1 MGLKGIV
8 SVAALLG
15 RSLALDKQGA
25 LAVMEVRNFDYLS
38 SLYTLLLLFLYDLYY
53 KYCHKIR

>member
-1 MGLKGIV
+1 MGLKGNV

-25 LAVMEVRNFDYLS
+25 LAVIEIRNFDYPN
-38 SLYTLLLLFLYDLYY
+38 SLHTLLLLFLYDLYY
-53 KYCHKIR
+53 NYCHKIR